1 MSARAVRLAALAF
14 ALLSALLGASAEERA
29 VRFINLGVREGLA
42 NASVSSLVQDAAGF
56 IWIGTQGGLH
66 RWDGNS
72 FAIYENEPFDEQ
84 SLPHNL
90 IQTMYMDDDGYTI
103 WLGTYGGLTRFDTR
117 SGRFETWAHDPD
129 DPRSLVN
136 DVVVAIARDANGALW
151 VGTLEGLERMEEGG
165 FVHYKAEPDKPGGL
179 GAPVIRSI
187 FKDSKGRLWIGSSGG
202 GLHRYLPESDSFLR
216 YGTKGGPQP
225 RLPSD
230 YVFDIRED
238 ESGSLWLGLWYYGIA
253 RFDPDAGT
261 IEGYPLADDRVYF
274 INVAEEGYVRA
285 GTWGGGLFELDKSSG
300 ALRRFG
306 KSDGEAWSLAHD
318 TMYSMLVDRSG
329 ELWVGSNG
337 GGLSHMLRDPES
349 FSIFEHKDSDPQS
362 IGSGKVT
369 SLLEDSAGRL
379 WVGSYNGGLSR
390 LDPGAKGFVRYRY
403 DKNDGRSLPNDIVTR
418 VYEDSAGD
426 IWILTNAGMA
436 RYVEKR
442 DDFERYARVPGDK
455 DSLSD
460 DVLYAIL
467 EEPGSGNFWIGSY
480 THGLEYW
487 DRAAGRFLHFPARQG
502 EEGALGD
509 NLVYDLAY
517 DSQGRLWVGT
527 NGGLYRHEGG
537 GRFKAYLPDKDDRSS
552 LPSRIIRGLR
562 SASDGG
568 LWIATNG
575 GGVAKYQPDTD
586 SFRYW
591 TKRDGL
597 PSNVVLA
604 MQEGSDGQIWASTVT
619 GLSFYEPASGRW
631 RPFGG
636 PSDLRYNEFTV
647 GNAAGKNG
655 RLYFGAVNAVYRVD
669 SRLVIRRDFLPPVRL
684 TGILIDNQAN
694 QLSTSPWL
702 LDELSL
708 PWDMGSIAFTFAAL
722 DYRDPSRNQFA
733 YMLEGLDNDWT
744 FSGSRDYAGYT
755 NLSPGRSYVFRVK
768 ASNNEG
774 VWNESGVALRLRVQM
789 SPWFSWWALAL
800 YALILAGFVWLILT
814 LRVKAR
820 LRGEVFELSRLK
832 GELEE
837 ANVKLEELASHD
849 GLTGLLNRRSL
860 NIELERRFKAALGLR
875 EPLAML
881 MVDIDCFKPY
891 NDHYG
896 HQLGDEA
903 LMAVANGIR
912 AALER
917 PQDSVARYG
926 GEEFAVILPGTELAG
941 ALKVAERIRA
951 GIADQKLPHASST
964 VLPVITVSVGAAE
977 FRPEP
982 GMKPS
987 ELLTMADSALYR
999 AKDAGRNRVAS

>member
-1 MSARAVRLAALAF
+1 MKRDARR
-14 ALLSALLGASAEERA
+14 LSALAAALLCACAGLEAEERT
-29 VRFINLGVREGLA
+29 VRFVNLGVREGLA

-72 FAIYENEPFDEQ
+72 FAIYENEPFDDQ

-90 IQTMYMDDDGYTI
+90 IQTMYMDEDGYTL

-117 SGRFETWAHDPD
+117 SGRIQTWAHDPA

-136 DVVVAIARDANGALW
+136 DVVVAIARDAEGRLW
-151 VGTLEGLERMEEGG
+151 VGTLEGLDRMEDGG
-165 FVHYKAEPDKPGGL
+165 FVHYKAEPDKPDAL

-187 FKDSKGRLWIGSSGG
+187 FRDSKGRLWIGSSGG
-202 GLHRYLPESDSFLR
+202 GLHLYVPESDSFLR
-216 YGTKGGPQP
+216 YGTEGVRRPL
-225 RLPSD
+225 LPSD

-238 ESGSLWLGLWYYGIA
+238 ASGSLWLGLWYYGLA

-261 IEGYPLADDRVYF
+261 LEGYPLADNRVYF
-274 INVAEEGYVRA
+274 INAAEEGYVRA
-285 GTWGGGLFELDKSSG
+285 GTWGGGLFELNTSTG
-300 ALRRFG
+300 LVRRFG
-306 KSDGEAWSLAHD
+306 RGVDKAWSLAHD
-318 TMYSMLVDRSG
+318 TMYSMLVDKSG
-329 ELWVGSNG
+329 EVWIGSNG
-337 GGLSHMLRDPES
+337 GGLSHMLRDPAS
-349 FSIFEHKDSDPQS
+349 FSIFEHEEADPAS
-362 IGSGKVT
+362 IGSGKVI
-369 SLLEDSAGRL
+369 SLLEDSKGRL
-379 WVGSYNGGLSR
+379 WVGSYNGGLAR
-390 LDPGAKGFVRYRY
+390 LDPGAKGFVHYRY
-403 DKNDGRSLPNDIVTR
+403 DKVDGRSLPNDIVTR
-418 VYEDSAGD
+418 VYEDSRGD
-426 IWILTNAGMA
+426 IWALTNAGMA
-436 RYVEKR
+436 RYDESR
-442 DDFERYARVPGDK
+442 DDFDRYARKADDP
-455 DSLSD
+455 DSLAD
-460 DVLYAIL
+460 DVLYAII

-487 DRAAGRFLHFPARQG
+487 DRAANRFIHFPARKG

-517 DSQGRLWVGT
+517 DSLGRLWVGT

-537 GRFKAYLPDKDDRSS
+537 GRFKAYLPDKNDRGS

-562 SASDGG
+562 SAADGS

-575 GGVAKYQPDTD
+575 GGVAKYLPDTD

-604 MQEGSDGQIWASTVT
+604 IQEGSDGQIWASTVT
-619 GLSFYEPASGRW
+619 GLSFFEPASSRW

-647 GNAAGKNG
+647 GNAVGKNG
-655 RLYFGAVNAVYRVD
+655 RLYFGAVNAVYRID
-669 SRLVIRRDFLPPVRL
+669 SRLVLRRDFLPPVRL
-684 TGILIDNQAN
+684 TSIMVDNQEA
-694 QLSTSPWL
+694 SPDTSPWL

-708 PWDMGSIAFTFAAL
+708 PWDTGSVAFTFAAL

-733 YMLEGLDNDWT
+733 YMLEGLDEGWT

-755 NLSPGRSYVFRVK
+755 NLTPGRSYVFRVK

-774 VWNESGVALRLRVQM
+774 VWNEEGLALRVRVQT
-789 SPWFSWWALAL
+789 SPWLSWWAILL
-800 YALILAGFVWLILT
+800 YALVLGSFVWLLMT
-814 LRVKAR
+814 LRSKAR
-820 LRGEVFELSRLK
+820 LRGEVYELSRLK
-832 GELEE
+832 SELEE

-849 GLTGLLNRRSL
+849 GLTGLLNRRSF
-860 NIELERRFKAALGLR
+860 NIELERRFKAAQALG
-875 EPLAML
+875 EPLSVL

-912 AALER
+912 SALER

-926 GEEFAVILPGTELAG
+926 GEEFAVILPGTELPG
-941 ALKVAERIRA
+941 ALKVAERIRY
-951 GIADQKLPHASST
+951 GIAELKLPHESST
-964 VLPVITVSVGAAE
+964 VLPLVTVSVGAAE
-977 FRPEP
+977 LWPQA
-982 GMKPS
+982 GMKPA
-987 ELLTMADSALYR
+987 ELLTLADSALYR